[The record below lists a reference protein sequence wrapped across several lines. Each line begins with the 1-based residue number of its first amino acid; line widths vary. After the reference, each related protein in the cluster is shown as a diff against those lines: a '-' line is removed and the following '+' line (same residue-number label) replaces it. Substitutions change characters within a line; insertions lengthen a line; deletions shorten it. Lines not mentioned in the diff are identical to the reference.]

1 MLELSFPYSSN
12 QTQREVSAF
21 PACFTS
27 FTICES
33 MDFFPLLSEEVFNTC
48 TIMSGLTI
56 SLYGSVLSGM
66 AIFFFFMF
74 FFLCGGFFIDI
85 DVQEFGQL
93 NAFCCL

>member
-1 MLELSFPYSSN
+1 MLELSFPYSPN

-27 FTICES
+27 FTICEG

-48 TIMSGLTI
+48 TITSGLTI
-56 SLYGSVLSGM
+56 SLYGSVHSGM
-66 AIFFFFMF
+66 AIFL
-74 FFLCGGFFIDI
+74 FFLCGGFFMDI

>member
-12 QTQREVSAF
+12 QTPREVSAF
-21 PACFTS
+21 PACFSS
-27 FTICES
+27 FTICEGVE
-33 MDFFPLLSEEVFNTC
+33 FFPLLSEEVFNTC

-56 SLYGSVLSGM
+56 SLYGSVHSGM
-66 AIFFFFMF
+66 AIFFSLSFF
-74 FFLCGGFFIDI
+74 CGGFFMDI

>member
-33 MDFFPLLSEEVFNTC
+33 VDFFPLLSEEVFNTC

-56 SLYGSVLSGM
+56 SLYGSVHSGM
-66 AIFFFFMF
+66 AIFFFFF
-74 FFLCGGFFIDI
+74 VEDFFIDI